1 MKESF
6 NPEDIS
12 RLKSEWGRLSRYRQL
27 FYEQIN
33 QWVQKT
39 EEERVAAQAR
49 GEPTL
54 GPGEKQPFGRS
65 EFGKYF
71 RMGNILESLNLKD
84 LKQRVVCRLC
94 GDLPN
99 DALMTEVSPRL
110 TRYWSLLIYSVIT
123 SSAETVW
130 KTIWQPRH

>member
-1 MKESF
+1 LTYELVDPFLLESTVKECF
-6 NPEDIS
+6 NLEDVT
-12 RLKSEWGRLSRYRQL
+12 RLKAEWGRLSRYRQPL
-27 FYEQIN
+27 YEQIN
-33 QWVQKT
+33 QWMQQS
-39 EEERVAAQAR
+39 EEERLAAQAR

-71 RMGNILESLNLKD
+71 RMGNLLESLNSKE

-99 DALMTEVSPRL
+99 DALITDVS
-110 TRYWSLLIYSVIT
+110 THIT
-123 SSAETVW
+123 PTS
-130 KTIWQPRH
+130 HC